1 MKYHP
6 VFIDL
11 FSGVGGL
18 TYGFKMAG
26 FKPKFALD
34 FDYDAMKI
42 HVQNNP
48 EVSHIVKDI
57 RKVSVKEIFERG
69 QFSKGDVDVVVG
81 GVPCEGYS
89 LLNRRYNPTDPRN
102 YLFLE
107 FLRIVREIK
116 PRAVL
121 IENVPGLARRKNGS
135 FKEAIEKALEELGYT
150 VSSFILLATKYGVPQ
165 KRQRI
170 FFVGVTGNEKF
181 EPPIP
186 EEHALLLPTD
196 KDAFTVWDAISD
208 LPPLEPGEEK
218 VWYEH
223 PPRNKYQKLMRK
235 GAKRLTSHVAPK
247 HPKWTVERIK
257 NTPPGQPIYETFK
270 QRIRLSWDE
279 PAPTVPAG
287 GIRPQWF
294 FAHPEQPRGL
304 TVREMARLQ
313 SFPDRYI
320 FEGVSIVKQR
330 VLVGDAVPPLLAYA
344 LAKDLLEYL

>member
-1 MKYHP
+1 MKNHP
-6 VFIDL
+6 VFVDL

-18 TYGFKMAG
+18 TYGFKLAG
-26 FKPKFALD
+26 FRPVFALD

-42 HVQNNP
+42 YIRNNP
-48 EVSHIVKDI
+48 EVNYIIKDI
-57 RKVSVKEIFERG
+57 RKVSAREISERG
-69 QFSKGDVDVVVG
+69 QFEKGDVDAVIG

-107 FLRIVREIK
+107 FLRVVKEARPKAI
-116 PRAVL
+116 L
-121 IENVPGLARRKNGS
+121 IENVSGLARRKNGS
-135 FKEAIEKALEELGYT
+135 FKEAIEKSIEKLGYK
-150 VSSFILLATKYGVPQ
+150 VSSFILLATNYGVPQ

-170 FFVGVTGNEKF
+170 FFVGVDGNERF
-181 EPPIP
+181 EPPST
-186 EEHALLLPTD
+186 EYALLPPEG
-196 KDAFTVWDAISD
+196 KDAFTVWDGISD

-218 VWYEH
+218 TDYES
-223 PPRNKYQKLMRK
+223 PPKSEYQKLMRK
-235 GAKRLTSHVAPK
+235 GAKKLTSHVAPK

-257 NTPPGQPIYETFK
+257 NTPPGHPIYKTFK

-279 PAPTVPAG
+279 PAPTIPAG
-287 GIRPQWF
+287 GVRPQWF

-313 SFPDRYI
+313 SFPDKYV
-320 FEGVSIVKQR
+320 FDEVSIVKQR

-344 LAKDLLEYL
+344 LAKKLLEYL